1 MSDQVMPTIRGR
13 CLCGACLFEL
23 SGSPNWVGH
32 CHCESCRR
40 ATASPFTTW
49 IGQENGRWRFLGD
62 MPVSFVSSPGNTRGF
77 CGKCGSPM
85 FFRAQRFPNE
95 VHFYAALLDHP
106 ESVEPSTHF
115 HADEMLP
122 WIHLCDNLPRSGQ

>member
-1 MSDQVMPTIRGR
+1 MSSNTQHTIRGR
-13 CLCGACLFEL
+13 CLCGACVFEL
-23 SGSPNWVGH
+23 IGGPNWVGH

-49 IGQENGRWRFLGD
+49 IGQENGYWNFLGD
-62 MPVSFVSSPGNTRGF
+62 MPVRYESSSGNTRGF

-85 FFRAQRFPNE
+85 FYQSERFPNE
-95 VHFYAALLDHP
+95 IHFYAALLDHP
-106 ESVEPSTHF
+106 GNIEPSTHF

-122 WIHLCDNLPRSGQ
+122 WIHLSDNLPRQ